1 MGRGLLSGCKVAI
14 TGAGQGLGR
23 AIATEYADE
32 GAAVVLIERNPT
44 ILGEVESAL
53 RTAGHQVLGFAL
65 DVTDYAALGR
75 AVEDTIRQWGQ
86 IDVLVNNAGIF
97 RNGMI
102 LEDTLNDWRDVIGV
116 NLEAVYMTSKLIAP
130 HMVARRRG
138 RIVNIASVAGM
149 ASRGNVGSYNA
160 SKGGVIALTKS
171 MAVELAPY
179 GIAVNAI
186 APGFMRTAMMMSDD
200 GADLTTARDFVD
212 LYIGRRRIPMAR
224 AAEAEDVAGTAVFLA
239 SDYCR
244 YTTGQ
249 VLVVDGG
256 LMSTF

>member
-1 MGRGLLSGCKVAI
+1 MAHGLLSGYTAII

-23 AIATEYADE
+23 AIALEYAAE
-32 GAAVVLIERNPT
+32 GATVALLERNAAA
-44 ILGEVESAL
+44 LAAVDSAL
-53 RTAGHQVLGFAL
+53 KDAGCSTRAFNL
-65 DVTDYAALGR
+65 DVTDYVAVGQAINAIVQQTGR
-75 AVEDTIRQWGQ
+75 

-97 RNGMI
+97 RNDTI
-102 LEDTLNDWRDVIGV
+102 LEDTLEDWRTVLTV
-116 NLEAVYMTSKLIAP
+116 NLEAVYMVSKLVVP
-130 HMVARRRG
+130 HMVARHSG
-138 RIVNIASVAGM
+138 RIIHIASVAGF

-186 APGFMRTAMMMSDD
+186 APGFMRTAMMQSED
-200 GADLTTARDFVD
+200 GTDLTAADDFTA
-212 LYIGRRRIPMAR
+212 LYINKRRIPMAR
-224 AAEAEDVAGTAVFLA
+224 AAEPEDVAGTAVFLA

-244 YTTGQ
+244 YMTGQ

-256 LMSTF
+256 LTSTF